1 VEADQQCGY
10 LRIETIIW
18 KEEIL
23 PLIFYI
29 TLELNLSIGYKI
41 TKTNKKHR
49 TSQFTNNQYQ
59 SNYQLKKS
67 SCSDTLTQLDKLHAA
82 ATAQLDSI
90 KPFTSWLQQNPVM
103 IQQP

>member
-1 VEADQQCGY
+1 MDSDQQCGY
-10 LRIETIIW
+10 LRTETIIW

-29 TLELNLSIGYKI
+29 TLELNLSIEYKI
-41 TKTNKKHR
+41 TKTNKKNR
-49 TSQFTNNQYQ
+49 TSQFTTNQYQ
-59 SNYQLKKS
+59 SNYQFKKF

-90 KPFTSWLQQNPVM
+90 TPFPSWLQQNPVM

>member
-1 VEADQQCGY
+1 MEADQQCGY

-41 TKTNKKHR
+41 TKKQTKNTELPNLQTTNIN
-49 TSQFTNNQYQ
+49 QITN
-59 SNYQLKKS
+59 
-67 SCSDTLTQLDKLHAA
+67 
-82 ATAQLDSI
+82 
-90 KPFTSWLQQNPVM
+90 
-103 IQQP
+103 